1 MVIHNDQ
8 ELFQCGQCNQS
19 FLQKKLLKKNVS
31 PVLVVPTEAPVDESI
46 IGGDAIEENKDNDVQ
61 SNIVLFLA
69 EDQVEEVKESKRGDL
84 VMSMMIDRMMWKLL
98 LMESTGPG
106 RFRRILISQT
116 SIGFSLPC
124 MC

>member
-1 MVIHNDQ
+1 MWSISPK
-8 ELFQCGQCNQS
+8 LF
-19 FLQKKLLKKNVS
+19 
-31 PVLVVPTEAPVDESI
+31 TEETAE
-46 IGGDAIEENKDNDVQ
+46 GGDAIEENQDNDVQ
-61 SNIVLFLA
+61 SNIVLFHA
-69 EDQVEEVKESKRGDL
+69 EDQVEEEKESKRDVL
-84 VMSMMIDRMMWKLL
+84 TVMNQKKLKMSMMIDRMMMWKLL